1 VRLERFLLVIF
12 SGKPGLASVTIFPFW
27 VLSEL
32 RMMEVVVTTGAI
44 RCAKL
49 QLNRHHQQTN
59 TFLQVEC
66 PSCHPTSSVKALKE
80 KEMPGN
86 LPVIA

>member
-1 VRLERFLLVIF
+1 
-12 SGKPGLASVTIFPFW
+12 LASARIFPFW
-27 VLSEL
+27 VSSEL

-49 QLNRHHQQTN
+49 QLNRHQQQTN
-59 TFLQVEC
+59 TFLQVVC
-66 PSCHPTSSVKALKE
+66 PSCCPTSSVKALKG